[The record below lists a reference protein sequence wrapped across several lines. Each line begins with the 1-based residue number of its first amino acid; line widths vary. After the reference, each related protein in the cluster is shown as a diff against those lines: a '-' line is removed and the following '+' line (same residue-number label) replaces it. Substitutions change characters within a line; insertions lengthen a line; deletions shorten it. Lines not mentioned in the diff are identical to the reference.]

1 MGHALPEAQVNGC
14 QSART
19 EKKEHFLA
27 ISITKMLV
35 SREEEKDQS
44 SVTER
49 QGERVQCVKK
59 AGQ

>member
-27 ISITKMLV
+27 ISITKMLA
-35 SREEEKDQS
+35 SREEEEDQS
-44 SVTER
+44 S
-49 QGERVQCVKK
+49 GERVQCVKK